1 VTNDRSP
8 EGGGVAD
15 EIGHV
20 VVVVEVDVAEV
31 DVVVLSEEAV
41 PPDTSAPADVLI
53 RTSASMAMTPTN
65 AGGLHLRPRG
75 LGVAEL

>member
-20 VVVVEVDVAEV
+20 VVVVEVDV
-31 DVVVLSEEAV
+31 VVLSEEAV
-41 PPDTSAPADVLI
+41 PPDASAPADVLI
-53 RTSASMAMTPTN
+53 RTSASMAVTPTN